1 MPVQVIPINSV
12 FGSVVIPAGQVK
24 VAGASASP
32 NQPASMAVNPIVDF
46 AAQADAGLVEADIRE
61 LPQVLFVVDKVVT
74 KARFRLAVTSID
86 LAVIMA
92 VV

>member
-1 MPVQVIPINSV
+1 
-12 FGSVVIPAGQVK
+12 
-24 VAGASASP
+24 
-32 NQPASMAVNPIVDF
+32 
-46 AAQADAGLVEADIRE
+46 LVEADIRE